1 MAARWNDLAIQL
13 ELPHYEI
20 KIIEHD
26 SRDSKK
32 AVDDVIFYWLNG
44 SARLPV
50 TWRTL
55 LEALE
60 DAEFTTLA
68 ADLKTVLKS
77 FAK

>member
-1 MAARWNDLAIQL
+1 MAARWNDLAVQL
-13 ELPHYEI
+13 QIPHYEVETI
-20 KIIEHD
+20 GRD
-26 SRDSKK
+26 SRDCKS
-32 AVDDVIFYWLNG
+32 AVDKMMCHWLNG

-68 ADLKTVLKS
+68 TDLKTVLKS
-77 FAK
+77 LAK